1 MLEYVKVEDILS
13 RGRSRK
19 VRELIYERKQV
30 AGLNTGQIIESIKE
44 NIQTIYDNVINVDN
58 QARLAKLYHKRKK

>member
-1 MLEYVKVEDILS
+1 MLEYIKVEDILT
-13 RGRSRK
+13 RERSRK

-44 NIQTIYDNVINVDN
+44 NIQTIYDKVINVDN